1 MLRTRVLTAVV
12 GIPLALVV
20 VFAPGGGLMAFALS
34 LLALLG
40 ALEYR
45 RAYLHADWIPQPRPS
60 LILLLAGACLPLL
73 VWRFPQAS
81 LASVLLPALAV
92 AALYELA
99 RAWEGRRL
107 SLAANLGHGV
117 FGMLYIGWL
126 FSFGVLLRA
135 DYAPAPLW
143 GWQVE
148 RGALWVLWLLAMLW
162 LGDSGAYFVGRAIG
176 RRKLAPTLSPAKTV
190 EGSLAN
196 LALCVLVGWQ
206 GGVALGLPLG
216 WAIAGGLGVGIL
228 GQLGDLFESALK
240 RAVGVKDFGG
250 ILPGHGGVLDRF
262 DSFLFSA
269 PWVWWIVQNA
279 VYRS

>member
-1 MLRTRVLTAVV
+1 MLRTRLLTALV
-12 GIPLALVV
+12 GIPLALGI

-34 LLALLG
+34 GLALLG

-45 RAYLHADWIPQPRPS
+45 RAYQHADWIPQPRPNM
-60 LILLLAGACLPLL
+60 ILLLAGACLPVAFWL
-73 VWRFPQAS
+73 FPQAS
-81 LASVLLPALAV
+81 LLTVLLPALAG
-92 AALYELA
+92 AAMYELS
-99 RAWEGRRL
+99 RAWQGR
-107 SLAANLGHGV
+107 NLGIAPNIGYGIL
-117 FGMLYIGWL
+117 GMLYIGWL

-135 DYAPAPLW
+135 DDAPATLG

-162 LGDSGAYFVGRAIG
+162 LGDSGAYFVGKAVG
-176 RRKLAPTLSPAKTV
+176 RRKLAPMLSPAKTV

-196 LALCVLVGWQ
+196 LILCVVVGWQ
-206 GGVALGLPLG
+206 GGVALELPTG
-216 WAIAGGLGVGIL
+216 WAITGGLGVGVL

-262 DSFLFSA
+262 DSFLFSV
-269 PWVWWIVQNA
+269 PWVWWVVQMA
-279 VYRS
+279 GSVA

>member
-1 MLRTRVLTAVV
+1 MLFAAIWLIKASDEQRWVLVRR
-12 GIPLALVV
+12 LALV
-20 VFAPGGGLMAFALS
+20 AASGGV
-34 LLALLG
+34 LLA
-40 ALEYR
+40 
-45 RAYLHADWIPQPRPS
+45 P
-60 LILLLAGACLPLL
+60 LILAAGRTARSMAGASGMRFDPTNPLDL
-73 VWRFPQAS
+73 ILIHS
-81 LASVLLPALAV
+81 
-92 AALYELA
+92 
-99 RAWEGRRL
+99 
-107 SLAANLGHGV
+107 ANLYDVILPNGLHPLWGSAV
-117 FGMLYIGWL
+117 ESLVRTWHPYIGGL
-126 FSFGVLLRA
+126 FSFGVLLRG
-135 DYAPAPLW
+135 DDAPAVLW

-190 EGSLAN
+190 EGAVAN
-196 LALCVLVGWQ
+196 LALCLLVGWQ

-279 VYRS
+279 AYRP

>member
-1 MLRTRVLTAVV
+1 
-12 GIPLALVV
+12 
-20 VFAPGGGLMAFALS
+20 
-34 LLALLG
+34 
-40 ALEYR
+40 
-45 RAYLHADWIPQPRPS
+45 
-60 LILLLAGACLPLL
+60 
-73 VWRFPQAS
+73 
-81 LASVLLPALAV
+81 LAS
-92 AALYELA
+92 LYELA

-126 FSFGVLLRA
+126 FSFGVLLRV
-135 DYAPAPLW
+135 DYAPATLW

-190 EGSLAN
+190 EGALAN
-196 LALCVLVGWQ
+196 LALCLLVGWQ
-206 GGVALGLPLG
+206 GGAALGLPLG
-216 WAIAGGLGVGIL
+216 WAIVGGLGVGVL

-250 ILPGHGGVLDRF
+250 ILPGHGGVLDQVRQLPLQRAVGLVDRAERRLSLVNRGQF
-262 DSFLFSA
+262 GAKPAGIAIPASKPA
-269 PWVWWIVQNA
+269 CRGNA
-279 VYRS
+279 DARRNEASSLGMARNGVAATPAVAGATTDRLPLLTPTTSHIPA